1 MKKLIAILLILATLF
16 TVMACADNGKGG
28 KNETTPES
36 TEDEYPLEIK
46 DFGGAPY
53 RVSMMSADAYKE
65 FYIMED
71 SETSTD
77 SALYKRNVKVQDLY
91 NVSITPVIVGAEG
104 LFGHTNAIVNSI
116 LSDNDEFDLVTS
128 FAFAAG
134 PLIMN
139 TCLYDLKA
147 QDNIDLDASYWL
159 KEVND
164 QFVIEDHLYTAVG
177 DTSVYALLYTYAM
190 MFNKTKADAEGI
202 TAEVFDK
209 IDNNKWTI
217 DYFNNL
223 VSGLYDDIDDESG
236 KTYEDF
242 YGFRANTLTD
252 LDTFNFAFDIT
263 MLDTSGTDGELIK
276 FVYGGERL
284 AKAVDKINDLYWE
297 NTGTNIGG
305 DHIDCFVRGKAMFST
320 ILLNDCFTTL
330 KGMEDDYI
338 VLPYPMLDE
347 EQDGYRTGMMDNYY
361 VMGIP
366 ISTPDADMASLI
378 TEAMNYEAEKTM
390 YPVYFDEAL
399 KSKYVRDERTI
410 KMLDLLLEGRTAD
423 FGTLLQNNLDNISV
437 WFRWMVQSKDRDS
450 KTYVDN
456 YRESITA
463 KIEAVIDK
471 YREGAA

>member
-1 MKKLIAILLILATLF
+1 MKKLIAIVLILATLF
-16 TVMACADNGKGG
+16 TVIACADNGKGG
-28 KNETTPES
+28 KKDTTTPET
-36 TEDEYPLEIK
+36 TETYPLPVK
-46 DFGGAPY
+46 DFEGAPY
-53 RVSMMSADAYKE
+53 RVALMNASSYKE

-91 NVSITPVIVGAEG
+91 DVSITPVIVGAEG

-116 LSDNDEFDLVTS
+116 LSGEDEFDVVTS

-139 TCLYDLKA
+139 TCLLDLKD

-177 DTSVYALLYTYAM
+177 DTSIYALLYTYAM
-190 MFNKTKADAEGI
+190 MYNKTKGDSQKI
-202 TAEVFDK
+202 TDDVFDK
-209 IDNNKWTI
+209 IENGKWTI
-217 DYFNNL
+217 DYFNTL
-223 VSGLYDDIDDESG
+223 VSGLYSDIDDETG
-236 KTYEDF
+236 RTYEDF
-242 YGFRANTLTD
+242 YGFRANNLTD
-252 LDTFNFAFDIT
+252 LDTYNFAFDIP
-263 MLDTSGTDGELIK
+263 MLDTSGDNGELIK

-347 EQDGYRTGMMDNYY
+347 DQEGYRTGMMDNYH

-410 KMLDLLLEGRTAD
+410 KMLDILLEGRTAD
-423 FGTLLQNNLDNISV
+423 FGTLLQNNLDNISI
-437 WFRWMVQSKDRDS
+437 WFRWMVAEKNRDS
-450 KTYVDN
+450 ASYVG
-456 YRESITA
+456 YYQESITA

-471 YREGAA
+471 YREGAN

>member
-1 MKKLIAILLILATLF
+1 MKKLILICLVLAT
-16 TVMACADNGKGG
+16 VMTAFACTGNDKKTEGSD
-28 KNETTPES
+28 TPQSSE
-36 TEDEYPLEIK
+36 EKYPLEIK
-46 DFGGAPY
+46 DFDGAPY
-53 RVSMMSADAYKE
+53 RVSLMSAGAYKE

-71 SETSTD
+71 SETPTD
-77 SALYKRNVKVQDLY
+77 SALYKRNMAIQDRY
-91 NVSITPVIVGAEG
+91 NVSVTPVITGGEG
-104 LFGHTNAIVNSI
+104 LFGHTNLIVNSI
-116 LSDNDEFDLVTS
+116 LSGNDEYDLVTA

-134 PLIMN
+134 PMIMN
-139 TCLYDLKA
+139 TCLVDLNS
-147 QDNIDLDASYWL
+147 QESIDLDASYWL

-164 QFVIEDHLYTAVG
+164 KFEIEEHLYTAVG
-177 DTSVYALLYTYAM
+177 DTSVYALLYTYGM
-190 MFNKTKADAEGI
+190 MFNKTKGDSEGI
-202 TAEVFDK
+202 TAEVFNK

-217 DYFNNL
+217 DYFNTL
-223 VSGLYDDIDDESG
+223 VSGLYDDIDDKSG
-236 KTYEDF
+236 KSYEDF

-263 MLDTSGTDGELIK
+263 MLDTSGKNGELIE

-284 AKAVDKINDLYWE
+284 AKAVDEINELYWE
-297 NTGTNIGG
+297 NNGSNIGG

-320 ILLNDCFTTL
+320 ILLNDCFTYL
-330 KGMEDDYI
+330 ANMNDDYM

-347 EQDGYRTGMMDNYY
+347 EQDGYRTGMMDNYH

-366 ISTPDADMASLI
+366 VSTPDTEMAALV
-378 TEAMNYEAEKTM
+378 TEALNYEAEKTM
-390 YPVYFDEAL
+390 YPVYFDDAL
-399 KSKYVRDERTI
+399 KSKYVTDERAI
-410 KMLDLLLEGRTAD
+410 KMLDILLEGRTAD